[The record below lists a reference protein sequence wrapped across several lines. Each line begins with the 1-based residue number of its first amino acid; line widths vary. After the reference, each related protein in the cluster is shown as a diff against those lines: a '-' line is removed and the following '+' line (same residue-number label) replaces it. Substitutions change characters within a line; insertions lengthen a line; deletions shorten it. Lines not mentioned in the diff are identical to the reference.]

1 MNWEDETP
9 RLSADYCTDLY
20 CNTREK
26 IMQGGEKKAEFSR
39 IEKGDSSSLSI
50 GLSGAYRF
58 SDSIVKINS
67 YKDPSA
73 QS

>member
-1 MNWEDETP
+1 MQTT
-9 RLSADYCTDLY
+9 LQTCTVTQERKL
-20 CNTREK
+20 CRE
-26 IMQGGEKKAEFSR
+26 GKKAEFSR
-39 IEKGDSSSLSI
+39 IEKGDSSSLNI

-58 SDSIVKINS
+58 SDRIVKINS

>member
-1 MNWEDETP
+1 
-9 RLSADYCTDLY
+9 
-20 CNTREK
+20 
-26 IMQGGEKKAEFSR
+26 MQGGEKKTEFSR
-39 IEKGDSSSLSI
+39 IEKGDSSSLNI